1 MKYKTGFLLLVLGLL
16 SLITFLKT
24 TLIDKPSYISTF
36 SINATTK
43 EEITEE
49 LIIAFFMDHIK
60 AAAHPFYDEY
70 FTKDGLTYYNYEQK
84 ILDISKRD
92 FIIHITFGVT
102 PMIGAHNPV
111 GYDEVTFSVDAF
123 GNITLD
129 SFKHLK
135 SFEIPLPWRFEGQ
148 ILKPLP
154 VTE

>member
-1 MKYKTGFLLLVLGLL
+1 MKYKTGFLLLTLCLL
-16 SLITFLKT
+16 ILITFLKT
-24 TLIDKPSYISTF
+24 TIIDKPDYINTF

-49 LIIAFFMDHIK
+49 LIIALFMDHIE
-60 AAAHPFYDEY
+60 AAAHSFYDDY
-70 FTKDGLTYYNYEQK
+70 FTKDGLMYYNYEQK
-84 ILDISKRD
+84 ILDISKSNHT
-92 FIIHITFGVT
+92 IHITFGIT

-111 GYDEVTFSVDAF
+111 GYDEATFSVDVF

-135 SFEIPLPWRFEGQ
+135 SFEIPLPWRFKGQ

-154 VTE
+154 VTK